1 MRAVGRGGLA
11 VAAIALAVAVA
22 PVAALAQHEGHGHGG
37 ETGSPPPAPA
47 KGKGKAKAKVGG
59 KGKIGLLIADHGE
72 PPVYNAQT
80 YESFR
85 AFIEHL
91 MEMGVIP
98 AELKAIDTGT
108 ILQDPDC
115 FACSALESTPPFI
128 NAWVESSS
136 PPAVWS
142 PGYGEDLPPHRFL
155 PGGRGQGE
163 PDIFEHG
170 GLTTWNEWRLLGG
183 TSPNYA
189 QKLAKKQAVIKRLKR
204 RYGKRLVVS
213 VGYGIDP
220 RIDGGVQDLHAAT
233 HSLMDAGVSRIVVVY
248 HGVGFSDLMQTHMIR
263 HRIEHTVSNHGS
275 TTPVSYA
282 SQMGFTRAY
291 QRSVV
296 KKARAELAQLPPHEP
311 VAIHL
316 SGHGIP
322 TTDCGSYAC
331 GSDPYHANSAA
342 LFDLTSRSL
351 RKAIRRPGRTGIFR
365 LYGDG
370 ATDADDPGELV
381 DSPTEALE
389 KRRAEGF
396 RYVIDIPYE
405 FDSDSRDT
413 LIVLREGYERPIP
426 DWDASYESRF
436 EYAGIQVR
444 ITNASFGRKL
454 KTRALERVARR
465 GIEIAIKGD

>member
-1 MRAVGRGGLA
+1 MA
-11 VAAIALAVAVA
+11 AVAVL
-22 PVAALAQHEGHGHGG
+22 VAGMPATAIAQHEGHGGHGG
-37 ETGSPPPAPA
+37 EASPAPPSNGNA
-47 KGKGKAKAKVGG
+47 KGKKKG
-59 KGKIGLLIADHGE
+59 KGTAKDRIGLLIADHGE
-72 PPVYNAQT
+72 PPVYNADT

-91 MEMGVIP
+91 IEMGVIP
-98 AELKAIDTGT
+98 SQLKAIDTGT

-115 FACSALESTPPFI
+115 FACSALDSQPPFI
-128 NAWVESSS
+128 NAWVESSDG
-136 PPAVWS
+136 AAAWS
-142 PGYGEDLPPHRFL
+142 PGSGDDLSAHRFF
-155 PGGRGQGE
+155 PGGHGQGE

-170 GLTTWNEWRLLGG
+170 GLTTWNEWRLMGG

-189 QKLAKKQAVIKRLKR
+189 QKLAKKQIAIKRLQR
-204 RYGKRLVVS
+204 RYGKRLMIS

-220 RIDGGVQDLHAAT
+220 RIDGGVQNLHAAA
-233 HSLMDAGVSRIVVVY
+233 HALMDAGVSRIVVVY

-263 HRIEHTVSNHGS
+263 HEIEHTLANHGS
-275 TTPVSYA
+275 TIPVSYA
-282 SQMGFTRAY
+282 PQMGFTRAY

-296 KKARAELAQLPPHEP
+296 KKALAELKRVPRTEP

-322 TTDCGSYAC
+322 TADCGSYAC

-342 LFDLTSRSL
+342 LFDLTARSL
-351 RKAIRRPGRTGIFR
+351 SKAIKRPARTGIFR

-370 ATDADDPGELV
+370 ATDADDPGELI
-381 DSPTEALE
+381 DSPIEALE

-413 LIVLREGYERPIP
+413 LIVLRHGYERPIP
-426 DWDASYESRF
+426 DWDALYESRF
-436 EYAGIQVR
+436 QSGGMEVK
-444 ITNASFGRKL
+444 ITNATFGKKL
-454 KTRALERVARR
+454 KARALEKVARR
-465 GIEIAIKGD
+465 GIEIAIRGG